1 MSCPPSFDPVL
12 SLARRC
18 RDAGG
23 RALVVGGAVRD
34 MLLERYG
41 LSPDVGPDGGGLP
54 IDLDVE
60 VHGLSARRLEAIL
73 GRLGPVNLVGKSF
86 MVFKLTIDGAD
97 LDVSLPRRD
106 SRVRA
111 GHRGIQVHGDPHL
124 GLVEAARRRDLTVN
138 AIALDPL
145 TGELVDP
152 FDGQR
157 DLRRRLLRAVDP
169 TTFTEDPL
177 RALRV
182 PQFAARF
189 RFDVDPALRELC
201 ASVPVHELPAER
213 IHAELRKLLL
223 LPREP
228 SWGVRVGVEARLW
241 RRVHP
246 ALERDDWDAVCLAV
260 DRAAVL
266 RDGGLFTRGARAE
279 ALMLSA
285 FVGGVLPSA
294 LSDLLDRLDV
304 FTLSR
309 FPLRSAV
316 LAALGRSPDLRAPL
330 DDGALRLLAREAQD
344 VGGVRLWLAVAQ
356 AHGSDCAEPAA
367 RAEQLEVG
375 LRAPERLV
383 LGRHLKALGIPAGP
397 EMGVLLEGL
406 YLRQLTEG
414 IQDRDHLL
422 EGLPC

>member
-1 MSCPPSFDPVL
+1 M
-12 SLARRC
+12 
-18 RDAGG
+18 
-23 RALVVGGAVRD
+23 VGGAVRD

-41 LSPDVGPDGGGLP
+41 LAPDAGPGWGGVP

-60 VHGLSARRLEAIL
+60 VHGLHVQRLEAIL

-152 FDGQR
+152 FEGQR

-169 TTFTEDPL
+169 ITFTEDPL

-223 LPREP
+223 LPHEP

-246 ALERDDWDAVCLAV
+246 ALERDDWEAVCQAV

-266 RDGGLFTRGARAE
+266 RDGGLFPRGARAE

-285 FVGGVLPSA
+285 FVGGVTPSA
-294 LSDLLDRLDV
+294 LPELLDRLDV
-304 FTLSR
+304 FTLAR
-309 FPLRSAV
+309 FPLRAAV
-316 LAALGRSPDLRAPL
+316 FAALERFPDLRAPL

-344 VGGVRLWLAVAQ
+344 VGGLRLWLAVAQ
-356 AHGSDCAEPAA
+356 AHGADCAEPAA
-367 RAEQLEVG
+367 RAEQLGVG

-383 LGRHLKALGIPAGP
+383 LGRHLRVLGVPAGP
-397 EMGVLLEGL
+397 EMGVLLERL

-414 IQDRDHLL
+414 IQDRDRLL